1 MCSANPPADPNDPL
15 DDPNDPLDAPN
26 DPLGAPNDPPGAPEL
41 DQNGWDSDEDYDS
54 GRENEDEPISLSR
67 ARRKLTSMLTEAGLD
82 VATHQNFDKPWDE
95 NFNHDDSRPTLSGC
109 KSFVVEASEGITWY
123 AQALQSLGGPPGRA
137 RYETLIDMYRGMQ
150 KEGRD
155 VGPRCVMSLS
165 LLLQQYLRSFRMQQL
180 KDDEAEEEEAPYP
193 FGVPAPPFAGLPVT
207 SESVFEMRHVRESPD
222 EDPKLR
228 RSATGHDLLQMLL
241 DLQNDVDG
249 ALMHVGVQTPV
260 TFRVLAPHIVY
271 LQQGDADMQD

>member
-1 MCSANPPADPNDPL
+1 MVSADAPAPPNDPA
-15 DDPNDPLDAPN
+15 APN
-26 DPLGAPNDPPGAPEL
+26 DATPNDEY
-41 DQNGWDSDEDYDS
+41 DGWDSDEDYDS
-54 GRENEDEPISLSR
+54 DHENPDAPISLSR
-67 ARRKLTSMLTEAGLD
+67 ARRKLTSMLTDAGLD

-95 NFNHDDSRPTLSGC
+95 NFDHNDSRPTLSGC
-109 KSFVVEASEGITWY
+109 KSMVVEASEGITWY

-180 KDDEAEEEEAPYP
+180 KDDEAEEEEAPYA
-193 FGVPAPPFAGLPVT
+193 FGVPAAPFTGLPVT
-207 SESVFEMRHVRESPD
+207 WESVFEMRHVRESPD

-271 LQQGDADMQD
+271 LQQGDVQQGDADMADGSDSD